1 MSAPPLHTSAPLA
14 LPTVLK
20 AVADPRELCVVG
32 ALTSPGVDR
41 AGDLV
46 RPEGLDFTS
55 HRANPAVDLEHARDP
70 AVRDAVVGWCRKS
83 LSRPGGD
90 YGVRWST
97 VDVPGHGSQRLPF
110 AWTWFDPS
118 DRLQSQVFSLY
129 EQGALTG
136 YSLEFRPVTMKAIGW
151 SDLDGRPAYDF
162 RRCDVVRYT
171 CCAVPV
177 CEGALVAADGVIRKS
192 LAGQVPEPLRK
203 ILADNRVGG
212 EPLHPVIAKAY
223 RLTPTRTVVR
233 VEKAMDEQT
242 VYDEAAPEL
251 TGADDHAEP
260 DGDEG
265 PANNGVSALYAKAQA
280 LSDAADALEADIESS
295 DSPELYKLAAKFCAD
310 ARALAE
316 KVKGAADK
324 HDAKLQAMKKGD
336 DYEPDEPDDGD
347 DDGDEP
353 ADMATDE
360 DGTFKA
366 VRRCY
371 KSILKAIK
379 SRKYTLAEIS
389 KGMAAAPAPAPQD
402 DPETVRKK
410 ARLLK
415 LISGNNEILKRTRV

>member
-1 MSAPPLHTSAPLA
+1 MSAPPTHTSRPLA
-14 LPTVLK
+14 LTTVLK
-20 AVADPRELCVVG
+20 AVADSRELCVVG
-32 ALTSPGVDR
+32 ALTSPGLDR
-41 AGDLV
+41 AGDRV

-55 HRANPAVDLEHARDP
+55 HRRNPAVDLEHARDP
-70 AVRDAVVGWCRKS
+70 DVRDAVVGWCRKS

-203 ILADNRVGG
+203 ILTDNRVGG
-212 EPLHPVIAKAY
+212 EPLHPTIAKAY

-251 TGADDHAEP
+251 TGADDHAES

-265 PANNGVSALYAKAQA
+265 GEATPTAQA
-280 LSDAADALEADIESS
+280 CYDCAQMLADCCQQVRDALGKSEHVAGKKKLMALCDQIEKVAEKATAVGDMVAADVGGDGDMDEDDEE
-295 DSPELYKLAAKFCAD
+295 PE
-310 ARALAE
+310 
-316 KVKGAADK
+316 V
-324 HDAKLQAMKKGD
+324 
-336 DYEPDEPDDGD
+336 EPDAMEPDD
-347 DDGDEP
+347 DGVIKALSAP
-353 ADMATDE
+353 RRRVYR
-360 DGTFKA
+360 KA
-366 VRRCY
+366 VKRF
-371 KSILKAIK
+371 A
-379 SRKYTLAEIS
+379 LAEIS
-389 KGMAAAPAPAPQD
+389 KGMAATPAPAPQD